1 MSSPSQMC
9 RVVTFSQSWSDGKVL
24 AKRRLYWEPGGIQHI
39 RQVQDHLVP
48 LGEQAR
54 STVPRRVT
62 KFR

>member
-24 AKRRLYWEPGGIQHI
+24 PKRRLYREPGGIQHV
-39 RQVQDHLVP
+39 RQVQDQLVP
-48 LGEQAR
+48 LGEQSR